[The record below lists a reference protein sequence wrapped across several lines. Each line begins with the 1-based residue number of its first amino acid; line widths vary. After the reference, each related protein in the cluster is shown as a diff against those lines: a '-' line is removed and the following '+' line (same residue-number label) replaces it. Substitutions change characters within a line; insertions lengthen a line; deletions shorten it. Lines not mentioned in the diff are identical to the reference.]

1 MKKSFV
7 FALCSFSLILLLHSS
22 SIASQLFYVPTD
34 EAGRSIVF
42 ACALFSFIICLVIY
56 AVKKKRR
63 QEKFGFTSFLGALF
77 SDFWF
82 DEFVTRKILSFIYFV
97 WCFVCLTFVFV
108 GLVAFFQLD
117 GLGLLISFAYL
128 LLLVIGRVV
137 LESMAQLTSSR
148 SSSSDNFQSPENLAA
163 ASNET

>member
-1 MKKSFV
+1 M
-7 FALCSFSLILLLHSS
+7 
-22 SIASQLFYVPTD
+22 
-34 EAGRSIVF
+34 
-42 ACALFSFIICLVIY
+42 IY

-63 QEKFGFTSFLGALF
+63 HSKFGFTSFLGALF

-117 GLGLLISFAYL
+117 GLGLLISFVYL

-137 LESMAQLTSSR
+137 LESFAAVFRIAENTTSLL
-148 SSSSDNFQSPENLAA
+148 NLE
-163 ASNET
+163 SKDSQGQDID